1 MAETQ
6 DTVLDSGSDSILF
19 AHKAFKFLE
28 NQQYD
33 EALSICEAGVKRF
46 PFYAEGHFILG
57 KCYQTLKKYDE
68 AKNEYER
75 TLVFMP
81 GHIRAL
87 NALAYIYHEMDLVPK
102 ANDLLVLA
110 FLYNPFNK
118 DLIGYLKTENLYD
131 GIYSAS
137 DVVTSSSDIQEV
149 SEKSPAESDIEIED
163 DVTRELISEINDLA
177 PELEKES
184 VSDISDD
191 EWEKE
196 IDKVDADELVTHDIT
211 DNEFDDSR
219 LRLDDSEITE
229 IEKESIS
236 DISVEAPDE
245 IEFNI
250 ESEEEGEE
258 HLNVIESELDDINEN
273 DLQDSGT
280 DKFNIEDSTI
290 DDSFLDDSFISEN
303 SDNEFYLES
312 AAGDETDDDEE
323 ISKIDEFA
331 STKDEIT
338 ELSIDQYEVNSIVDN
353 IVESDSKEDSKT
365 DLSKFANTEDDF
377 SSLMNGIF
385 EERELDENDEEFP
398 EGGLEDF
405 DEDETQMAEERPI
418 LDTSI
423 IFTDREQPE
432 SEETESKVEESD
444 TQLSDMDEGV
454 DLLEKEIDTESN
466 EIKED
471 IDFNDS
477 DLQDQKTVNADLGDD
492 DISMVIKEIE
502 KKGDKLISQEEN
514 EEEVTETGGHP
525 NVVSL
530 PNIEDENVNID
541 EILSNPKMLTPTFG
555 EILIAQKKFS
565 DAKRVFTELS
575 KKDPNNNNL
584 KRKIEF
590 LNKLVKLEK

>member
-1 MAETQ
+1 M
-6 DTVLDSGSDSILF
+6 DRLSG
-19 AHKAFKFLE
+19 
-28 NQQYD
+28 
-33 EALSICEAGVKRF
+33 
-46 PFYAEGHFILG
+46 
-57 KCYQTLKKYDE
+57 
-68 AKNEYER
+68 
-75 TLVFMP
+75 
-81 GHIRAL
+81 
-87 NALAYIYHEMDLVPK
+87 
-102 ANDLLVLA
+102 
-110 FLYNPFNK
+110 
-118 DLIGYLKTENLYD
+118 
-131 GIYSAS
+131 
-137 DVVTSSSDIQEV
+137 
-149 SEKSPAESDIEIED
+149 
-163 DVTRELISEINDLA
+163 
-177 PELEKES
+177 
-184 VSDISDD
+184 
-191 EWEKE
+191 
-196 IDKVDADELVTHDIT
+196 
-211 DNEFDDSR
+211 
-219 LRLDDSEITE
+219 
-229 IEKESIS
+229 
-236 DISVEAPDE
+236 
-245 IEFNI
+245 
-250 ESEEEGEE
+250 
-258 HLNVIESELDDINEN
+258 
-273 DLQDSGT
+273 
-280 DKFNIEDSTI
+280 
-290 DDSFLDDSFISEN
+290 
-303 SDNEFYLES
+303 
-312 AAGDETDDDEE
+312 
-323 ISKIDEFA
+323 
-331 STKDEIT
+331 
-338 ELSIDQYEVNSIVDN
+338 
-353 IVESDSKEDSKT
+353 
-365 DLSKFANTEDDF
+365 
-377 SSLMNGIF
+377 GIF